1 MANDTIENQSLWQV
15 VVALMQLFQI
25 TVPVARL
32 LQSSATL
39 KPKNTA
45 PAKQSDNGYFL
56 ETFKNTYKQGSLQC

>member
-15 VVALMQLFQI
+15 VVALMQLFQVS
-25 TVPVARL
+25 VPVARL

-45 PAKQSDNGYFL
+45 PAKPKAPTSDGYFL
-56 ETFKNTYKQGSLQC
+56 ETFKNSHK